1 MHVTWKN
8 TISMF
13 FIIKLLLFIRTF
25 LVVNAIQYLLHRLLH
40 YHLLSVSSFSL
51 VKQQDRVQREASIV
65 FIREW
70 TIVLRLERSP
80 EWSFVKGVCFDQV
93 RECCSLV
100 SVLYSPLCCCW
111 RGHESCCCCLVVL
124 MLL

>member
-1 MHVTWKN
+1 MLCCCYILK
-8 TISMF
+8 
-13 FIIKLLLFIRTF
+13 KLQFYSLYRT
-25 LVVNAIQYLLHRLLH
+25 VYNER
-40 YHLLSVSSFSL
+40 
-51 VKQQDRVQREASIV
+51 RGIV

-70 TIVLRLERSP
+70 IIVLRLERSR

-93 RECCSLV
+93 RQCCSLV

-124 MLL
+124 LLL

>member
-1 MHVTWKN
+1 M
-8 TISMF
+8 
-13 FIIKLLLFIRTF
+13 
-25 LVVNAIQYLLHRLLH
+25 
-40 YHLLSVSSFSL
+40 
-51 VKQQDRVQREASIV
+51 
-65 FIREW
+65 REW
-70 TIVLRLERSP
+70 TIVLRLERSR
-80 EWSFVKGVCFDQV
+80 EWSFVKDVCFDQV

>member
-1 MHVTWKN
+1 
-8 TISMF
+8 
-13 FIIKLLLFIRTF
+13 
-25 LVVNAIQYLLHRLLH
+25 IQCRLHRLLH
-40 YHLLSVSSFSL
+40 YHLLSVSSFSF
-51 VKQQDRVQREASIV
+51 VKQQVSSYLFSRSIVIRCIV

-70 TIVLRLERSP
+70 TIVLRLERSR

>member
-1 MHVTWKN
+1 M
-8 TISMF
+8 SPPSCSPLSSPLCF
-13 FIIKLLLFIRTF
+13 KLLFGQTTG
-25 LVVNAIQYLLHRLLH
+25 
-40 YHLLSVSSFSL
+40 
-51 VKQQDRVQREASIV
+51 IV

-70 TIVLRLERSP
+70 TIVLRLERSR